1 VRAADQEVSVVH
13 YEVTITDVPAR
24 TVVAKRLEV
33 AADRIGPA
41 IQRTLAECYA
51 WVARSGIEPVGE
63 PFVIYHRRPTVDSG
77 WHIEVCA
84 PVSAPMQAPTGCVVK
99 EIPAT
104 SVATTIHVGPYTEL
118 GAAYSEVE
126 GFIRTHQLDVAGP
139 PREIYLSEPDVP
151 SRETRTRIEFPVKRV
166 PVAVGTGTS

>member
-1 VRAADQEVSVVH
+1 MSIVH
-13 YEVTITDVPAR
+13 YEVTVTDVPAR

-33 AADRIGPA
+33 AVDAIGPA
-41 IQRTLAECYA
+41 VQQTLAECYA
-51 WVARSGIEPVGE
+51 WVARSGIEPAGE
-63 PFVIYHRRPTVDSG
+63 PFVIYHRRPASDSG

-84 PVSAPMQAPTGCVVK
+84 PVSTPKQAPRGYVMK

-126 GFIRTHQLDVAGP
+126 GFIRTHHLDVAGP
-139 PREIYLSEPDVP
+139 PREIYLSGPDVP
-151 SRETRTRIEFPVKRV
+151 PRETRTRIEFPVSRV
-166 PVAVGTGTS
+166 PVVVASRRS